1 MRVKK
6 LLVMALIALPTMV
19 MAQSTY
25 EPVGSSDNKTPLE
38 NKTVNPVYQQWLS
51 QYVEVGRKI
60 NDISAQYQREIDKRG
75 YPKKKTVQ
83 AKMELVS
90 QYIYLLKQERD
101 TPELNQNLD
110 VQKVNDK
117 ISLWQ
122 SQLDGLANLQKKI

>member
-101 TPELNQNLD
+101 TPDLNQNLD

-117 ISLWQ
+117 INLWQ
-122 SQLDGLANLQKKI
+122 SQLDVLANLLKKI

>member
-6 LLVMALIALPTMV
+6 LLVMALIALPIMV

-122 SQLDGLANLQKKI
+122 SQLDGLANLLKKI

>member
-1 MRVKK
+1 MRVEK

-122 SQLDGLANLQKKI
+122 SQLDGLANLLKKI

>member
-19 MAQSTY
+19 MAQRTY
-25 EPVGSSDNKTPLE
+25 GPVGSSDKKTPLE

-122 SQLDGLANLQKKI
+122 SQLDGLANLLKKI

>member
-6 LLVMALIALPTMV
+6 LLVMALMALPTMV

>member
-25 EPVGSSDNKTPLE
+25 EPVGSSDNKTSLE

-122 SQLDGLANLQKKI
+122 SQLDGLANLLKKI

>member
-25 EPVGSSDNKTPLE
+25 EPVGSSDNKTPPE

-122 SQLDGLANLQKKI
+122 SQLDGLANLLKKI

>member
-6 LLVMALIALPTMV
+6 LLVMALIAFPTMV

-38 NKTVNPVYQQWLS
+38 NKTVNSVYQQWLS
-51 QYVEVGRKI
+51 QYVEVGHKI

-122 SQLDGLANLQKKI
+122 SQLDGLANLLKKI

>member
-122 SQLDGLANLQKKI
+122 SLLDGLANLLKKI

>member
-25 EPVGSSDNKTPLE
+25 EPVGSSDNKTPLD

-101 TPELNQNLD
+101 TPDLNQNLD

-117 ISLWQ
+117 INLWQ
-122 SQLDGLANLQKKI
+122 SQLDGLANLLKKI